1 MGKRD
6 MAAAVIRGAREY
18 SIGVVL
24 FHRLVGQLL
33 GVNVTDTK
41 CLDILTLRG
50 SASPSELA
58 DHTGLSTGA
67 TTAMIDRLE
76 KAALVERRPHPSDR
90 RGTIVV
96 PSKAAMR
103 QLPAMFRS
111 LTHAMEGLVLSYSEK
126 ELAVLADFF
135 ARVGVLWQEE
145 REKLRT
151 RSGER
156 AGRLSR

>member
-1 MGKRD
+1 
-6 MAAAVIRGAREY
+6 
-18 SIGVVL
+18 
-24 FHRLVGQLL
+24 
-33 GVNVTDTK
+33 
-41 CLDILTLRG
+41 
-50 SASPSELA
+50 
-58 DHTGLSTGA
+58 
-67 TTAMIDRLE
+67 MIDRLE

-96 PSKAAMR
+96 PSKRAMR

-111 LTHAMEGLVLSYSEK
+111 LARAMEGLVSSYSEK

-151 RSGER
+151 RCGETAR
-156 AGRLSR
+156 RLSR